1 MNNPIRLGVLIALAS
16 LSAAPLARA
25 DDEDLNQRLDRL
37 EQQVQA
43 LKQQINDRQLEN
55 SQNPAGRT
63 DTISRLGSGSAAWP
77 PTSGGNDGVEVKAH
91 GFIKLDGIYDFH
103 AVGNRDQFV
112 TASIP
117 TRGGGDDD
125 HFGFHAKQSRIGVEI
140 LDHDSGS
147 RAALEVDWFGS
158 SDGYELQ
165 LRHAYFQVS
174 RLYAGYGFSNFMDID
189 AFPDT
194 LDNEGPGASAYRL
207 QAGVLYRQ
215 PLGEHNALLFS
226 LEDPDT
232 ELYGGNGESSAPD
245 VVVAYKNENDR
256 GHLKLSVV
264 GRRLSDGS
272 DSRLVAAA
280 GLTGTVA
287 VAGQTLSFGGY
298 TGEGFAH
305 YLSDISD
312 SGYDAVV
319 DSDGD
324 VKPLRA
330 SGGYLGLTH
339 PWSDRLRTTVVAGSL
354 HLEREALLADDEFR
368 SSRYGSAN
376 LVWDYNDRLATG
388 IEVLRGRNEDQQ
400 GETGYA
406 TRVQASLTYAFL
418 K

>member
-1 MNNPIRLGVLIALAS
+1 MNKTIRLGALIALAG
-16 LSAAPLARA
+16 LATTPLAHA
-25 DDEDLNQRLDRL
+25 DDEDLNLRL
-37 EQQVQA
+37 ENLERQVLE
-43 LKQQINDRQLEN
+43 LKQQIDDRELEN
-55 SQNPAGRT
+55 TRNPAGRA

-77 PTSGGNDGVEVKAH
+77 PTAGGNSGVEVKAH
-91 GFIKLDGIYDFH
+91 GYIKLDGIYDFH

-125 HFGFHAKQSRIGVEI
+125 HFGFHAKQSRIGVDVI
-140 LDHDSGS
+140 DHDSGS
-147 RAALEVDWFGS
+147 RGALEVDWFGD
-158 SDGYELQ
+158 SDGYQLQ

-207 QAGVLYRQ
+207 QAGVLYRH
-215 PLGEHNALLFS
+215 PLDEHNALLFS

-232 ELYGGNGESSAPD
+232 ELYGGGGDSNAPD

-256 GHLKLSVV
+256 GHLKLSLV

-272 DSRLVAAA
+272 DSRLAAAA

-287 VAGQTLSFGGY
+287 LGGQTLSFGGY

-319 DSDGD
+319 DGEGD
-324 VKPLRA
+324 VEPLRA
-330 SGGYLGLTH
+330 SGGYLGVTH
-339 PWSDRLRTTVVAGSL
+339 PWSDRLRTTLVAGNL
-354 HLEREALLADDEFR
+354 RLERNDLLADDEFR

-376 LVWDYNDRLATG
+376 LVWDYNDRLTTG
-388 IEVLRGRNEDQQ
+388 IEVLRGRNRDQQ

-406 TRVQASLTYAFL
+406 TRVQASLTYVFL